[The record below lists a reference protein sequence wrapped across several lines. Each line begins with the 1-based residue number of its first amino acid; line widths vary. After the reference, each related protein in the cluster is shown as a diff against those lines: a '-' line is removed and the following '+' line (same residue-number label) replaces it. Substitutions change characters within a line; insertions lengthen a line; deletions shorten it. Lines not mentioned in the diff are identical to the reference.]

1 MVDGQ
6 FKALTSP
13 PTGWTHIVLNYI
25 GPDDGQ
31 GFTIYHDGARVLGAS
46 DKKPVTGPPSDGRV
60 VVGRRFTYLDEE
72 YAGIDMDELLF
83 FSEKLSDQ
91 EILDIKNMV

>member
-13 PTGWTHIVLNYI
+13 PTGWTHIILNYM

-31 GFTIYHDGARVLGAS
+31 GFTIYHDGGHEVDAS
-46 DKKPVTGPPSDGRV
+46 DKEPLTNPPSDGRV
-60 VVGRRFTYLDEE
+60 VVGRRYAYLDEL
-72 YAGIDMDELLF
+72 YGGIDMDELLF
-83 FSEKLSDQ
+83 FNEKLSDE
-91 EILDIKNMV
+91 EIVDIMNMA